1 MRGSYSITKSRW
13 HTAFTLCASWARS
26 FSLATSVGLLLP
38 PIEAGG
44 DEFPMNFRLK
54 SKKLGLVTEVPRN
67 RYSAKF
73 AFHDFYEVELPIY
86 GVLGNSLPWHSGTGP
101 SIHLVFASP
110 AKG

>member
-54 SKKLGLVTEVPRN
+54 SKKLGLFTEVPRIGILRSSPTRRSRKFVGGN
-67 RYSAKF
+67 PPPRYDLALKLAWRLCS
-73 AFHDFYEVELPIY
+73 H
-86 GVLGNSLPWHSGTGP
+86 
-101 SIHLVFASP
+101 
-110 AKG
+110 